1 VKIALGSD
9 HAGFALKEFIKDLL
23 VKDGYQVTDLGAF
36 SEASVDY
43 PDYGLPVAQLV
54 ADGSVEKG
62 ILVCG
67 TGVGMSIV
75 ANRVRGVRAALV
87 TDVYVAEQ
95 SRRHL
100 DANVLVLGGR
110 NTGQGLAEA
119 IVKVWLTTAFE
130 GGRHEKR
137 IEKIDGC

>member
-9 HAGFALKEFIKDLL
+9 HAGFALKETIKSLL
-23 VKDGYQVTDLGAF
+23 VREGYDVTDAGAF

-43 PDYGLPVAQLV
+43 SDYGFPVARMV
-54 ADGSVEKG
+54 AGGEAERG

-67 TGVGMSIV
+67 TGIGMSVV
-75 ANRVRGVRAALV
+75 ANRVPGVRAALV

-100 DANVLVLGGR
+100 DANMLVLGGR
-110 NTGQGLAEA
+110 VTGPGLAEA
-119 IVKVWLTTAFE
+119 IVRVWLATPFE
-130 GGRHEKR
+130 GGRHQGR
-137 IEKIDGC
+137 INKIDGR

>member
-1 VKIALGSD
+1 MKIALGSD
-9 HAGFALKEFIKDLL
+9 HAGFTLKEFIKGRLAGE
-23 VKDGYQVTDLGAF
+23 GYAVTDVGTH

-43 PDYGLPVAQLV
+43 PDYALPVAKLV
-54 ADGSVEKG
+54 AGGEADRG

-67 TGVGMSIV
+67 TGVGMNIA

-110 NTGQGLAEA
+110 VTGQGLAEA
-119 IVKVWLTTAFE
+119 IVKVWLETPFE
-130 GGRHEKR
+130 GGRHKGR
-137 IEKIDGC
+137 IDKIDGR